1 MALPTY
7 VVELQ
12 FGSSSYVDVSA
23 YVKSVSFS
31 RGISRALDDYSAG
44 TLSITFVNNARIF
57 DPLNTSSILYYTAG
71 GYTMVQPGGKIR
83 VTANTTTRVFT
94 GFIQTWDFSYDQAG
108 LDGQATVTALDVLY
122 KGSNYTFA
130 GGTQAIVEPTS
141 NRMKRVLGSFLWS
154 PADYA
159 GIQAGI
165 TMVGADEQAD
175 GQNVLTY
182 LQNLA
187 RSEPGDFYSDSS
199 AIYTFKDRSFI
210 NYTYTNVVRQNF
222 VSPPSTA
229 TASTATGTAIPTGW
243 VYGTATTIDPSA
255 PYQSGTANVAQVVVA
270 NNATEMLFN
279 EVNALKYNSEQAS
292 AGTVVASAYVYGL
305 QASDMTMRLTLVN
318 AANTG
323 AIGSAATT
331 ITFAGGWEKIS
342 ATAVY
347 GDISFSGIKLR
358 LFGTGTALVGFYA
371 NGIIAE
377 NIAQGAS
384 AGAYFDGA
392 SSPGITDATTRY
404 EVAWLGSPGI
414 SSSGLVTSTAAT
426 ATAPTLVTFADQNSQ
441 GALYGN
447 GTGIPFTDL
456 QITYASDQMYNNI
469 QVVGVNA
476 TATASDTALIT
487 RYGNFSWSQTD
498 NLTTSVYRPAVLATS
513 YLAEF
518 RLPEYRA
525 SAITVAL
532 HDLTT
537 AQQNL
542 LLALELRD
550 VVRVCF
556 QPSATG
562 AVVAKYYQILGIDCN
577 ADPERV
583 EYTYKLA
590 SLDRLGMRLDSPYLA
605 VLDTSILG

>member
-7 VVELQ
+7 LVELQ

-44 TLSITFVNNARIF
+44 TLSITFVNNVRIF
-57 DPLNTSSILYYTAG
+57 DPLNTSSILYYSAG

-83 VTANTTTRVFT
+83 VTANTTKRVFT

-122 KGSNYTFA
+122 KGSKYTFA
-130 GGTQAIVEPTS
+130 GGTQAVVEPTS
-141 NRMKRVLGSFLWS
+141 NRIKRVLGSFLWS
-154 PADYA
+154 AADYA

-165 TMVGADEQAD
+165 TMVGADEQAS

-210 NYTYTNVVRQNF
+210 NYNYTNVVRQNF
-222 VSPPSTA
+222 ISPPSTA

-323 AIGSAATT
+323 AIGSAATS

-347 GDISFSGIKLR
+347 GDLSFSGIKLR

-392 SSPGITDATTRY
+392 SNPGITSATTRY

-414 SSSGLVTSTAAT
+414 SSSGLVTSTAST

-456 QITYASDQMYNNI
+456 QVTYASDQMYNNI

-476 TATASDTALIT
+476 TATASDTALIS

-498 NLTTSVYRPAVLATS
+498 NLTTSVTRPAALATS

-532 HDLTT
+532 HDLTN

-562 AVVAKYYQILGIDCN
+562 LVVAKYYQILGIDCN

-605 VLDTSILG
+605 ILDTSILG

>member
-7 VVELQ
+7 LVEIQ
-12 FGSSSYVDVSA
+12 FGSSGYVDVSA
-23 YVKSVSFS
+23 YVKSISFS

-44 TLSITFVNNARIF
+44 TISITFVNNARIF
-57 DPLNTSSILYYTAG
+57 DPLNTSSILYYSAG

-94 GFIQTWDFSYDQAG
+94 GFIQTWDFSYDEAG
-108 LDGQATVTALDVLY
+108 LDGQATVTALDVLF
-122 KGSNYTFA
+122 KASNYTFA
-130 GGTQAIVEPTS
+130 GGTQGVVEPTS

-154 PADYA
+154 AADYA

-165 TMVGADEQAD
+165 TMVGADTQD
-175 GQNVLTY
+175 SGNNVLSY

-210 NYTYTNVVRQNF
+210 NYTYTNVVRQNLI
-222 VSPPSTA
+222 SPPSTA

-255 PYQSGTANVAQVVVA
+255 PYQSGTANVAQVVTA

-279 EVNALKYNSEQAS
+279 EVNALKYNPDQAS
-292 AGTVVASAYVYGL
+292 AGTVVATAYVYGL

-347 GDISFSGIKLR
+347 GDVSYSGLKLR
-358 LFGTGTALVGFYA
+358 LYGTGTALVGFYA

-392 SSPGITDATTRY
+392 SSPGITSATTRY
-404 EVAWLGSPGI
+404 EVAWLGSPGK
-414 SSSGLVTSTAAT
+414 SSSGLVTSTAST

-447 GTGIPFTDL
+447 GTGIPFTNL
-456 QITYASDQMYNNI
+456 QITYASDQMYNNV

-476 TATASDTALIT
+476 TATASDTALIS

-498 NLTTSVYRPAVLATS
+498 NLTTSVTRPAVLATS

-532 HDLTT
+532 HALTT

-562 AVVAKYYQILGIDCN
+562 SVIAKYYQILGMDCN

-605 VLDTSILG
+605 ILDTSILG